1 MNTETNYI
9 MTNDMFN
16 ILKSVDGFIAMNGRT
31 YQEHIIKILG
41 KYIPS
46 GLHDQIIK
54 SDNYES
60 ALKILDDNNIVY
72 THDYKS

>member
-1 MNTETNYI
+1 MNGESNYI

-16 ILKSVDGFIAMNGRT
+16 MLKSVDGFIAINGRT

-46 GLHDQIIK
+46 DLHDKIIK

-72 THDYKS
+72 THHL

>member
-1 MNTETNYI
+1 MNGENNYI

-16 ILKSVDGFIAMNGRT
+16 MLKSVDGFIAINGKT

-46 GLHDQIIK
+46 Y
-54 SDNYES
+54 SFS
-60 ALKILDDNNIVY
+60 F
-72 THDYKS
+72 

>member
-1 MNTETNYI
+1 MNTESNYI

-16 ILKSVDGFIAMNGRT
+16 MLKPVDGFIAINGKT

-46 GLHDQIIK
+46 DLHDHIIK
-54 SDNYES
+54 SDDYES

-72 THDYKS
+72 THDL